1 MTVTT
6 PVKSEKKY
14 FTREEYLIL
23 EEKALEKSEY
33 HNGEIITMT
42 GGTTNHNLL
51 ALRMAAKFLS
61 LLEDEEYQIYI
72 GDVRL
77 WIEKYR
83 RYTYP
88 DVMVIKGQTIYEGK
102 GKTTVINP
110 LLIVEILS
118 KSTENYDQ
126 NDKFDSYRTLPT
138 LQEYLLVDQYQYY
151 VKQFTKTEENKWLL
165 TDYRGKDAIV
175 KLESINYEITLET
188 LYKKVNFES
197 KKEE

>member
-6 PVKSEKKY
+6 ASKPEIKFY
-14 FTREEYLIL
+14 TREEYLEL
-23 EEKALEKSEY
+23 EEKAEEKHEY
-33 HNGEIITMT
+33 HNGEIIAMT
-42 GGTTNHNLL
+42 GGTTNHNILAGKFYALL
-51 ALRMAAKFLS
+51 LS
-61 LLEDEEYQIYI
+61 FLEDENYQIYI

-88 DVMVIKGQTIYEGK
+88 DVMIIKGEPVYEGK

-151 VKQFTKTEENKWLL
+151 VKQFTKIEENKWLL
-165 TDYRGKDAIV
+165 TDYRGQDTMV
-175 KLESINYEITLET
+175 KLESINYEISLES
-188 LYKKVNFES
+188 LYKKINFDS